1 MTIEQIV
8 DQVYNQV
15 KIMLETASDSSFPKA
30 LMMTRSKAE
39 SEATSNIEAE
49 LSQVCTFI
57 NSSDL
62 NNNCD
67 LTDYEFIVIK
77 NLDNDYLAKLSGGI
91 FETPYLRLINKAI
104 MLGKKVFLP
113 QEGIEF
119 LKYEKTAPVA
129 FMQNFNGKLNELK
142 RWKIIVKPEAE
153 LIGELRKQYAKI
165 GKNYGNAANTLDK
178 RVITSKD
185 ISSLWNLG
193 CREMS
198 ISEKSIVTDVAME
211 LIEKNKIKINKF

>member
-91 FETPYLRLINKAI
+91 FETPYLRLINEAI